1 MLIMA
6 KSESNILNLEH
17 IENIFIGSD
26 RKSIKANMASRS
38 GCELAKYETAE
49 QTQFALG
56 MLFSAMQSGDA
67 VFQFPKEIDIN
78 FARQQNSNVTSR
90 KKSHGGS

>member
-1 MLIMA
+1 MIIMS
-6 KSESNILNLEH
+6 KSESNILNLAH

-38 GCELAKYETAE
+38 GCELAKYETEE
-49 QTQFALG
+49 QTRFALG
-56 MLFSAMQSGDA
+56 MLLSSMQSGDST
-67 VFQFPKEIDIN
+67 FQFPKEIDIN